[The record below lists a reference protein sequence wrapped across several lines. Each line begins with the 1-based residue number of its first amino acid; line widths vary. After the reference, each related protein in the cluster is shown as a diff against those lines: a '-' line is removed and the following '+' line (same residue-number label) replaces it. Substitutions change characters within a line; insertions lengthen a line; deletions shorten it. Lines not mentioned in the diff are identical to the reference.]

1 MIKAGAQ
8 STCVQNARAAV
19 VSKLAAAAPYL
30 RRFSIFT
37 LKYTEMHRFF
47 IFFTRKLKLHI
58 WYQFRLTATLQI
70 V

>member
-1 MIKAGAQ
+1 
-8 STCVQNARAAV
+8 
-19 VSKLAAAAPYL
+19 
-30 RRFSIFT
+30 
-37 LKYTEMHRFF
+37 MHRFF